1 MSLPQELQIGRL
13 YKEGYVPS
21 SLDAPH
27 SSLQRSLTWLGMGFI
42 LASMAGLGTMMWG
55 LSSMLNDYRTD
66 GQVFA
71 IAGAVM
77 GFGLLFLGFIL
88 VHVGRKNY
96 REYKERTGRI
106 M

>member
-1 MSLPQELQIGRL
+1 MSRPQELQIDRL

-27 SSLQRSLTWLGMGFI
+27 SSLQRSLTWLGMGSI
-42 LASMAGLGTMMWG
+42 LASMYGFGIMMWG
-55 LSSMLNDYRTD
+55 LSSMFNDYRTD

>member
-1 MSLPQELQIGRL
+1 MSVPQELQIDRL
-13 YKEGYVPS
+13 YMEGYVPS

>member
-1 MSLPQELQIGRL
+1 MSLPQELQIDSL

-66 GQVFA
+66 GQAFA
-71 IAGAVM
+71 IAGAIM
-77 GFGLLFLGFIL
+77 GFGFLFTGFIL
-88 VHVGRKNY
+88 VHFGRKNY

-106 M
+106 L

>member
-27 SSLQRSLTWLGMGFI
+27 SSLQRSLTWLGMGLI

-55 LSSMLNDYRTD
+55 LSSMFNDYRTD